1 MQDVHLSNSTPRPP
15 DGEFVLRKRRA
26 CNTDI
31 RRIRSRCR
39 AIFRPCI
46 FIIPLYSY
54 DLSRHGASCLRIR
67 LQMQLGRTLS
77 TANGGGSLLLIE
89 LHAVQDVLPRYYRFC
104 CNLRF
109 LCPFG
114 RSMNSLQ
121 TPLTLPA
128 RHQRRHSSSSC
139 FSSYRHA
146 ASGLISP

>member
-1 MQDVHLSNSTPRPP
+1 MQDVHLSNSTPRPS

-46 FIIPLYSY
+46 FIIFLRS
-54 DLSRHGASCLRIR
+54 LSSRRILLTHPTTNATR
-67 LQMQLGRTLS
+67 RTLS